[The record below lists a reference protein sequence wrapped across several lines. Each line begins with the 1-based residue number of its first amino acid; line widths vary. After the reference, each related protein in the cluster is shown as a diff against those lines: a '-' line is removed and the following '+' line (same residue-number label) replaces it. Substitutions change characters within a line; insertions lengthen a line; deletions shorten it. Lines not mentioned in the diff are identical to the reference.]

1 MATIQSKIHEAICE
15 AALSVVDAVSSAEL
29 ETAAYKPTKPYT
41 GSLPSG
47 IVKKGSKGSNVKH
60 VQKFLN
66 WAIKAGLSV
75 DGVCGKKTVAAIK
88 RFQKAQ
94 KIKIDGVFGSQS
106 RKKAQSII
114 DAHKPKPAPKPTPS
128 PTPSTK
134 AQKIVAKAKEYAWP
148 YGTAPKTT
156 AYKTG
161 YAKAAYKTALK
172 KYMGKKA
179 KISQSDCGYFVSTV
193 VREVLGNKFLAL
205 KKANEAFVN
214 PPSDMKIVSKGKVG
228 TLQPGDIVRYK
239 KTNSHQHVVLYIGD
253 GYIAHAGR
261 SNWFPKIAKSKPWN
275 NSNVK
280 KSTIQVIRAK

>member
-1 MATIQSKIHEAICE
+1 MATTQSKIYEAICE
-15 AALSVVDAVSSAEL
+15 AVLSAVDSAEL
-29 ETAAYKPTKPYT
+29 ESAAYKPTKAYT
-41 GSLPSG
+41 GGLPNG
-47 IVKKGSKGSNVKH
+47 TVKKGSKGTDVKH
-60 VQKFLN
+60 VQTFLN
-66 WAIKAGLSV
+66 WCMNPSPKLSV
-75 DGVCGKKTVAAIK
+75 DGKAGSKTVAQIRK
-88 RFQKAQ
+88 WQKQ
-94 KIKIDGVFGSQS
+94 YKIKVDGVFGSQS

-148 YGTAPKTT
+148 YGTASKTT

-205 KKANEAFVN
+205 KKVNEAFVN

-261 SNWFPKIAKSKPWN
+261 SNWFPKISKSKPWN